1 LASLTLCHFGV
12 KARDRLRIFAMLR
25 EDEFDIDMTT
35 LEIFVPARIG
45 VPLKL
50 KSKTTKTP

>member
-1 LASLTLCHFGV
+1 LTLCHFGV